1 MKKIIA
7 IAVIL
12 AGVVLFTIGN
22 TIQMYSTISI
32 IEKRLADKE
41 HAVDTVEA
49 NVDTSKAKGEQFN
62 CIAYDFV
69 HRITKSTGYP
79 TYGMD
84 KVYLNALY
92 LDGVLRGTISV
103 STIGIHKS
111 RKPKERK
118 AGSKVEVL
126 ARITPTKD
134 CPKWGCADITIK
146 EVHTTIQEESVVY
159 FAESSVDGYDGMLAD
174 EFSNTEEYPFNIWD
188 FPYERT
194 TDLNAFYM
202 PLSENE
208 LNLIRTKD
216 KKGRNCLKILPS
228 FSTL

>member
-12 AGVVLFTIGN
+12 AGVVLLTIGN

-32 IEKRLADKE
+32 VEKRLADKE
-41 HAVDTVEA
+41 HVVDSVSA
-49 NVDTSKAKGEQFN
+49 KVDTSKAEGEQFN

-69 HRITKSTGYP
+69 HRISSKVYP
-79 TYGMD
+79 TYGM
-84 KVYLNALY
+84 KKIYLTALY

-103 STIGIHKS
+103 STIGLHKS
-111 RKPKERK
+111 QKPKTLK

-126 ARITPTKD
+126 ARITTTKD
-134 CPKWGCADITIK
+134 CPKWGCDDITIK
-146 EVHTTIQEESVVY
+146 EVNTTIQDDDVVY
-159 FAESSVDGYDGMLAD
+159 FAESSVDGYDRVFAD
-174 EFSNTEEYPFNIWD
+174 EFSHTEEYPFNIWD

-194 TDLNAFYM
+194 TWLNTFYM
-202 PLSENE
+202 PLSEKE

-216 KKGRNCLKILPS
+216 KKGHDCLKILPS
-228 FSTL
+228 FPKM

>member
-1 MKKIIA
+1 MKN
-7 IAVIL
+7 
-12 AGVVLFTIGN
+12 FIGN
-22 TIQMYSTISI
+22 IIVATIVSFLATIYVLPRIMPCRETNVETEVVS
-32 IEKRLADKE
+32 
-41 HAVDTVEA
+41 DTVSA
-49 NVDTSKAKGEQFN
+49 KVDTSKSQGEQFN

-111 RKPKERK
+111 HKPKERK

-194 TDLNAFYM
+194 TWLNAFYM

-216 KKGRNCLKILPS
+216 KKGHSCLKILPS